1 MFRPDGCQVRVSAPK
16 VFSLNDLLTP
26 FARGPWRHIRN
37 LVTDR
42 HYRTLA
48 TLLTRYRS
56 VPPRQPRVIR
66 FDGWT
71 IEAPDVPS
79 FLSAFYY
86 VFVRRTYAFRPS
98 CPRGVV
104 VDCGANIGL
113 SVLYFKT
120 LYPDLRVVAYEADPA
135 ICRTL
140 ERNVT
145 ANRLEGVEVI
155 NAAVGSAAGVVN
167 FLQDGTDS
175 GRVTDDLQPG
185 MHVAQVDAVC
195 LGDELEGHDVQ
206 FLKVDIEGAETD
218 ALIGCVG
225 RLSQVRSMCVELHTF
240 PEKPQR
246 LGQLLSVLEEAGFR
260 VAIESIH
267 NVTAPLSRVDQTL
280 SNGMDLQLHLFA
292 YRD

>member
-1 MFRPDGCQVRVSAPK
+1 M
-16 VFSLNDLLTP
+16 NDLLTP
-26 FARGPWRHIRN
+26 FARGPWRHAKN
-37 LVTDR
+37 LLTDPQ
-42 HYRTLA
+42 YRTLA

-66 FDGWT
+66 FNGWSF
-71 IEAPDVPS
+71 EVPDVPS

-86 VFVRRTYAFRPS
+86 IFVRRIYAFKS
-98 CPRGVV
+98 CDPCGIV

-120 LYPDLRVVAYEADPA
+120 MYPDLRVVAYEADPA

-140 ERNVT
+140 ERNVM
-145 ANRLEGVEVI
+145 ANRLDGVEVI
-155 NAAVGSAAGVVN
+155 NAAIGAGAGTVS

-175 GRVTDDLQPG
+175 GRVTDDLQSG
-185 MHVAQVDAVC
+185 KHVVQVDAVC
-195 LGDELEGHDVQ
+195 LRDELAGHDIP

-218 ALIGCVG
+218 ALIGCAD
-225 RLSQVRSMCVELHTF
+225 RLSQVGSMFVEFHTF

-246 LGQLLSVLEEAGFR
+246 LGQLLAVLEEAGFR

-267 NVTAPLSRVDQTL
+267 DVTAPLSLADRVR
-280 SNGMDLQLHLFA
+280 SNGMDLQLHIFA

>member
-1 MFRPDGCQVRVSAPK
+1 MKCHDF
-16 VFSLNDLLTP
+16 
-26 FARGPWRHIRN
+26 
-37 LVTDR
+37 
-42 HYRTLA
+42 
-48 TLLTRYRS
+48 
-56 VPPRQPRVIR
+56 PRQPRVIR

-86 VFVRRTYAFRPS
+86 VFVRKTYAFRPS
-98 CPRGVV
+98 CPRGIV

-120 LYPDLRVVAYEADPA
+120 LYPNLRVVAYEADPA

-175 GRVTDDLQPG
+175 GRVTDELQSGKPI
-185 MHVAQVDAVC
+185 VQVDAVC
-195 LGDELEGHDVQ
+195 LRNELDGRDVQ

-225 RLSQVRSMCVELHTF
+225 RLSQVRSMCVEFHTF

-260 VAIESIH
+260 VAIESIRDV
-267 NVTAPLSRVDQTL
+267 VTPLSRTASKL
-280 SNGMDLQLHLFA
+280 SSGMDLQLHIFA
-292 YRD
+292 FRD